1 MDTKLNNPYGSLNG
15 FVQTSNN
22 DTYMRKNKINK
33 LTVLKSGLSFDR
45 THDNTFLSLD
55 AIGYKHL
62 AIQGSE
68 QWEYLYPRIIF
79 NINDIENNIYNG
91 NVSLN
96 NNLISIRVSMI
107 AIPHLHHLKL
117 IGAIT

>member
-1 MDTKLNNPYGSLNG
+1 
-15 FVQTSNN
+15 
-22 DTYMRKNKINK
+22 MRKNKINK

-68 QWEYLYPRIIF
+68 QWEYLYPRI
-79 NINDIENNIYNG
+79 DYD
-91 NVSLN
+91 
-96 NNLISIRVSMI
+96 
-107 AIPHLHHLKL
+107 KL
-117 IGAIT
+117 YDVMVQVLWMCSRTL